1 MQAYRRGNQL
11 PGLGKRSQ
19 YRQPTGGGEESPA
32 PGPLGGITEGNTT
45 MRPKIDKRLAPYRI
59 EPGCD
64 EGGHTR
70 YWIGCNYCDRNKR
83 QHQFHSSRPGR
94 QR

>member
-1 MQAYRRGNQL
+1 
-11 PGLGKRSQ
+11 
-19 YRQPTGGGEESPA
+19 
-32 PGPLGGITEGNTT
+32 

-83 QHQFHSSRPGR
+83 QHQFTSSRPGR

>member
-1 MQAYRRGNQL
+1 VSICTIDKKQPIEYSWGMQ
-11 PGLGKRSQ
+11 P
-19 YRQPTGGGEESPA
+19 
-32 PGPLGGITEGNTT
+32 EGTT
-45 MRPKIDKRLAPYRI
+45 MTPKIQKRLAPYRI

-70 YWIGCNYCDRNKR
+70 YWIGCRYCDRNKR
-83 QHQFHSSRPGR
+83 QHQFYTSRPGR